1 MFFIG
6 ICGASCSGKST
17 LAKLLSERLGERCI
31 HLRQDN
37 YYIDQSPLPFEERC
51 KVKYDDPDIFEHDAL
66 LAGEGLG
73 GGVVFLDAFRREE
86 VVLVVGEKAL
96 Q

>member
-1 MFFIG
+1 MHHHVG
-6 ICGASCSGKST
+6 GQ
-17 LAKLLSERLGERCI
+17 LAVAGGGVLAGLAPQINIEGV
-31 HLRQDN
+31 
-37 YYIDQSPLPFEERC
+37 
-51 KVKYDDPDIFEHDAL
+51 VKHDAL

>member
-17 LAKLLSERLGERCI
+17 LAKLLSDRLGERCI

-37 YYIDQSPLPFEERC
+37 
-51 KVKYDDPDIFEHDAL
+51 
-66 LAGEGLG
+66 
-73 GGVVFLDAFRREE
+73 
-86 VVLVVGEKAL
+86 
-96 Q
+96 